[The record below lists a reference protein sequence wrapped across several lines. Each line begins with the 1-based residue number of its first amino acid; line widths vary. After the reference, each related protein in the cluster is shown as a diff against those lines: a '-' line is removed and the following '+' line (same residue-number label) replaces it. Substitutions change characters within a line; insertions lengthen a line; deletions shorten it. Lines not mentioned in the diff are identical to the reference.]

1 MTIIVVSGL
10 PPRWDMKL
18 TVRKL
23 ARTVKG
29 QFKALTIKCTKK
41 SRDCYIRLSEMLN
54 PQSVVSKINNATFG
68 QFKLHAY
75 IPDVIPYLPPT
86 IKPRLIPFKL
96 RRALHIANESTLGE
110 VLYSAHSEILEE
122 MQIKYVKLFDLSKN
136 GDHVLLTKISE
147 ILLDRLRNIMKSNVH
162 DSSFKLTSTYR
173 KTHPHSGDFQLIE
186 STLNELEDIEGKPRT
201 QLDKNELMSFET
213 QHHLVHNVSYSKA
226 LEITNEYIKRIKAR
240 LMEYAESL
248 KTESQSESKPVD
260 APESEAKLVEDPDSE
275 QAAAVRVRGEMMK
288 ILPYLPIIVPQV
300 VKNNFAPKKVL
311 YYKIRLYGEPY
322 MPSKEAIKPFLKK
335 HHACKIY
342 RSDRMYNLLCCTVR
356 ISALNAFLQ
365 ADGTEVAGTKMVIR
379 LADAQL
385 YKVPESMK
393 QEMLVGLSQKEDT
406 ERTDADAN
414 MDGVE

>member
-1 MTIIVVSGL
+1 MYCYSRLRGDQYYHWPSSL
-10 PPRWDMKL
+10 HWDMKL

-96 RRALHIANESTLGE
+96 RRALHIANESTLG
-110 VLYSAHSEILEE
+110 
-122 MQIKYVKLFDLSKN
+122 
-136 GDHVLLTKISE
+136 E